1 MTKIKNINFASSQD
15 WQDTVP
21 NPAGTD
27 KVVVRSKINMTEY
40 GLKTKS

>member
-27 KVVVRSKINMTEY
+27 KFVVRSKINVTEY
-40 GLKTKS
+40 RLQMKS